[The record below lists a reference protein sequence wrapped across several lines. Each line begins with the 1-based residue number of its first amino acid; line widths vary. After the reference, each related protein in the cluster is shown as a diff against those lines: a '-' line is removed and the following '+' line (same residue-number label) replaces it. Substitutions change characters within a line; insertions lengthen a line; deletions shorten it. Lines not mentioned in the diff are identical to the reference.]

1 MDNAQNP
8 TGPVLTAAESRRR
21 VLHNMCSSL
30 LYNLSVILFG
40 LLLPRLYLTSFGS
53 ELNGLDSTIKQI
65 FSCLTLLEA
74 GVGLASQQAYYLPV
88 AVGDRK
94 AINGIF
100 SATHHYYR
108 RTGIVYLLVT
118 VVFALLYP
126 LCINTV
132 LSYGTVSLIVVFY
145 GIPGIVSYLV
155 QGKYRSFME
164 VEGKNYVITYIT
176 TATMAAGNLLRMLAL
191 LFTRSILLVQVTYCV
206 PSVFQVLVLTAY
218 MRKNYPWLNAHDTPN
233 LEALAQ
239 RGSVL
244 VHQLTGIV
252 FNNTDTILISSLCG
266 LASASV
272 YTIYMLFLYAANI
285 LSAGVALF
293 RKKIN
298 FTFIPNLFVFG
309 TMLYLLIFENAPRRA
324 MIAVPFMIYN
334 VIFLLSQ
341 WRGKPDGAQLA
352 ERFRMRIHKN

>member
-88 AVGDRK
+88 AVGDGK

-132 LSYGTVSLIVVFY
+132 LSYGTVSLIVVFS
-145 GIPGIVSYLV
+145 GMSL
-155 QGKYRSFME
+155 
-164 VEGKNYVITYIT
+164 
-176 TATMAAGNLLRMLAL
+176 
-191 LFTRSILLVQVTYCV
+191 TRHFAPSESASSSESER
-206 PSVFQVLVLTAY
+206 PSV
-218 MRKNYPWLNAHDTPN
+218 WLGSTNR
-233 LEALAQ
+233 AQ
-239 RGSVL
+239 L
-244 VHQLTGIV
+244 LY
-252 FNNTDTILISSLCG
+252 SSS
-266 LASASV
+266 SASP
-272 YTIYMLFLYAANI
+272 T
-285 LSAGVALF
+285 
-293 RKKIN
+293 
-298 FTFIPNLFVFG
+298 T
-309 TMLYLLIFENAPRRA
+309 
-324 MIAVPFMIYN
+324 
-334 VIFLLSQ
+334 
-341 WRGKPDGAQLA
+341 
-352 ERFRMRIHKN
+352 